1 MIPSAIAR
9 AYAGPV
15 SGILPQE
22 LAPLLLGPLGG
33 FLMSRGVYPL
43 LACRDERYSLVQDLD
58 TEVLTF
64 CPQDEL
70 VIYGTSIDIWRA
82 DDIGYYLLD
91 SLQFAEPVYTLIDNL
106 EYL

>member
-1 MIPSAIAR
+1 MIPSPIAKAQ

-22 LAPLLLGPLGG
+22 LAPLLLAPLGG
-33 FLMSRGVYPL
+33 CLMSRGVYPH
-43 LACRDERYSLVQDLD
+43 LACRNGRYSLVHTD

-70 VIYGTSIDIWRA
+70 VIYGKSIDIWRA
-82 DDIGYYLLD
+82 DDSGHYMLD
-91 SLQFAEPVYTLIDNL
+91 SLQFAEPVRFTSESPLL
-106 EYL
+106 